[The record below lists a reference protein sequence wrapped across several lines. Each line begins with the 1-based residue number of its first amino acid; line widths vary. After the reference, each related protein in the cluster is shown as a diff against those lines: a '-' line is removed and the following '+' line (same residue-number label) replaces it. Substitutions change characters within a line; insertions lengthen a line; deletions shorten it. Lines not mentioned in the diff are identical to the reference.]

1 MTLMQIFPFLRDL
14 GPLSVLIRFLTACL
28 CGAVIGYSRGRQQ
41 RPAGFRTHVLVC
53 LGAASTVIM
62 SQFSIEILGVPGD
75 TMRVPAQVISG
86 IGFLGAGSII
96 VTGRNHNHI
105 SGVTTAAGLWAT
117 GAMGLVCGA
126 GYVECA
132 LLMCL
137 IIYIVQVPLYRLDSR
152 RVKLTHMLTT
162 YVEVDSDLQLSKL
175 MTALKEADIMLNTI
189 DPFGPEGGEYDGY
202 KLELEIMNR
211 SLTPDEAMEHL
222 RAIPSV
228 RFAQRLDE
236 SRS

>member
-1 MTLMQIFPFLRDL
+1 MTLMQFFPFLRGI
-14 GPLSVLIRFLTACL
+14 GPLSVLVRFLTACL

-62 SQFSIEILGVPGD
+62 SQFSVDVLGVPGD
-75 TMRVPAQVISG
+75 VLRIPAQVISG

-117 GAMGLVCGA
+117 GAMGLVSGA
-126 GYVECA
+126 GFVECA

-152 RVKLTHMLTT
+152 KVKLTHTLTT

-175 MTALKEADIMLNTI
+175 MTALKDADIMLNTI
-189 DPFGPEGGEYDGY
+189 DPFGPGGGEYDGY

-211 SLTPDEAMEHL
+211 ALTPDDAMEHL

>member
-1 MTLMQIFPFLRDL
+1 MTLMQFFPFLRGI
-14 GPLSVLIRFLTACL
+14 GPLSVLVRFLTACL

-62 SQFSIEILGVPGD
+62 SQFSVDVLGVP
-75 TMRVPAQVISG
+75 
-86 IGFLGAGSII
+86 GAGSII

-117 GAMGLVCGA
+117 GAMGLVSGA
-126 GYVECA
+126 GFVECA

-152 RVKLTHMLTT
+152 KVKLTHTLTT

-175 MTALKEADIMLNTI
+175 MTALKDADIMLNTI
-189 DPFGPEGGEYDGY
+189 DPFGPGGGEYDGY

-211 SLTPDEAMEHL
+211 ALTPDDAMEHL

>member
-1 MTLMQIFPFLRDL
+1 MHYFPVLRTL
-14 GPLSVLIRFLTACL
+14 GPLPILLRFLTACI

-53 LGAASTVIM
+53 LGAASTVVM
-62 SQFSIEILGVPGD
+62 SQFSVEVLNVPGD
-75 TMRVPAQVISG
+75 VLRIPAQVISG

-117 GAMGLVCGA
+117 GAMGLVAGA
-126 GYVECA
+126 GYIECA

-137 IIYIVQVPLYRLDSR
+137 IIYVVQVPLYLLDSR
-152 RVKLTHMLTT
+152 RVKLTNTIT
-162 YVEVDSDLQLSKL
+162 AYVEVDSDLRLSKL
-175 MTALKEADIMLNTI
+175 MIELQEGNIMLNTI
-189 DPFGPEGGEYDGY
+189 DPFGPDGEDYDGY
-202 KLELEIMNR
+202 KLELEILNR
-211 SLTPDEAMEHL
+211 SISPEQAMAHL
-222 RAIPSV
+222 RGIPSV

>member
-1 MTLMQIFPFLRDL
+1 MTLMQFFPFLRGI
-14 GPLSVLIRFLTACL
+14 GPLSVLVRFLTACL

-62 SQFSIEILGVPGD
+62 SQFSVDVLGVPGD
-75 TMRVPAQVISG
+75 VLRIPAQVISG

-117 GAMGLVCGA
+117 GAMGLVSGA
-126 GYVECA
+126 GFVECA

-152 RVKLTHMLTT
+152 KVKLTHTLTT
-162 YVEVDSDLQLSKL
+162 
-175 MTALKEADIMLNTI
+175 
-189 DPFGPEGGEYDGY
+189 
-202 KLELEIMNR
+202 
-211 SLTPDEAMEHL
+211 
-222 RAIPSV
+222 
-228 RFAQRLDE
+228 
-236 SRS
+236 

>member
-1 MTLMQIFPFLRDL
+1 MTLMQFFPFLRGI
-14 GPLSVLIRFLTACL
+14 GPLSVLVRFLTACL

-62 SQFSIEILGVPGD
+62 SQFSVDVLGVPGD
-75 TMRVPAQVISG
+75 VLRIPAQVISG

-117 GAMGLVCGA
+117 GAMGLVSGA
-126 GYVECA
+126 GFVECA

-152 RVKLTHMLTT
+152 KVKLTHTLTT

-175 MTALKEADIMLNTI
+175 MTALKDADIMLNTI
-189 DPFGPEGGEYDGY
+189 DPFGPDGDDYDGY

-211 SLTPDEAMEHL
+211 ALTPDDAMEHL

>member
-1 MTLMQIFPFLRDL
+1 MTLMQFFPFLRGI
-14 GPLSVLIRFLTACL
+14 GPLSVLVRFLTACL